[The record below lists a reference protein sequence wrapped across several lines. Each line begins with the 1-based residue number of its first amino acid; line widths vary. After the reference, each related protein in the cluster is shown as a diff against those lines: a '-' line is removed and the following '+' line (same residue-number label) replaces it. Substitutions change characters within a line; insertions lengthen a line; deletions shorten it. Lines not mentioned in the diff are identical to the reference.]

1 MLIYSNPN
9 NHTQHVYFLAVMR
22 HMYFP
27 AKREF
32 CDDIHYCNMIIL
44 VPVAGKGRNYA
55 LHMTYA
61 DPVFV

>member
-1 MLIYSNPN
+1 
-9 NHTQHVYFLAVMR
+9 MR

-32 CDDIHYCNMIIL
+32 CDDIPYCNMIIL
-44 VPVAGKGRNYA
+44 VPVAGKGRNYV

-61 DPVFV
+61 GPVFV